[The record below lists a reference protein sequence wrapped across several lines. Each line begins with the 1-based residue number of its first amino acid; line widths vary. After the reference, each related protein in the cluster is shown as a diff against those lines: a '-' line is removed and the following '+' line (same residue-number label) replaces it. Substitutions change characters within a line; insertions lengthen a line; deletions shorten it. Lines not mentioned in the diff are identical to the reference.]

1 MYSRFKSMLEKRA
14 KTLNEMFD
22 FKKAGKKLSAVL
34 DGIKSLPSKL
44 SETQIAEEYDFEE
57 EPIAIFRGVEGYK
70 EVERYW
76 VVEPYAFITILFNEE
91 KHEYLY
97 NVVEP
102 ALTPFERELL
112 EELHERLQD
121 VLILEDIGETTDR
134 EEVLTENAKTILR
147 DYVKEI
153 DPRSFA
159 KILYFLKRNYIRFG
173 RIDPLMNDP
182 FIEDISCNGPNAPVF
197 LYHKNYESIA
207 TNIVFEEE
215 ELNSFVIRLAQR
227 CGKHISIA
235 NPLIDATMADGS
247 RIQISL
253 GREITTKGSTFTIR
267 KFKEIPITPVDLIN
281 WNTFSSEC
289 MAYLWLCSENNKS
302 IIFAGGTASGKTSS
316 MNAVCLFIPPK
327 SKIVTIE
334 DTRELKLPHPNWIA
348 EVTRESFAGEE
359 RGEVGMYELL
369 RAALRQRPEYLLV
382 GEVRGSEA
390 IVLFQ
395 AMSTGHT
402 TYSTMHADSVP
413 SVVHRL
419 ESEPINVPR
428 TMLQALDI
436 VCVQI
441 QTYIGDRRVRRVD
454 RIAELTE
461 IDPDTKKLKTVDI
474 FVWNPMTDGFDK
486 VGESLALE
494 EIKRRRGW
502 TQKELKKELENRQ
515 TILEYMVENKIK
527 DFKKITDIIQAYY
540 IDPERVMEMI
550 ESKTF

>member
-1 MYSRFKSMLEKRA
+1 
-14 KTLNEMFD
+14 D

-112 EELHERLQD
+112 EELHEHLQD

-134 EEVLTENAKTILR
+134 EEVLTENVKTILR
-147 DYVKEI
+147 YYVKEI

-359 RGEVGMYELL
+359 RGEVNMYELL

-441 QTYIGDRRVRRVD
+441 QTYVGGRRVRRVD

-486 VGESLALE
+486 VGESLALD

-550 ESKTF
+550 ESKTL

>member
-1 MYSRFKSMLEKRA
+1 MYSRFKSMLEKRR
-14 KTLNEMFD
+14 KLNEMFD

-134 EEVLTENAKTILR
+134 EEVLTENVKTILR

-359 RGEVGMYELL
+359 RGEVDMYELL

-441 QTYIGDRRVRRVD
+441 QTYVGDRRVRRVD

-550 ESKTF
+550 ESKTL

>member
-1 MYSRFKSMLEKRA
+1 MLEKRR
-14 KTLNEMFD
+14 KLNEMFD

-134 EEVLTENAKTILR
+134 EEVLTENVKTILR

-359 RGEVGMYELL
+359 RGEVDMYELL

-441 QTYIGDRRVRRVD
+441 QTYVGDRRVRRVD

-550 ESKTF
+550 ESKTL

>member
-1 MYSRFKSMLEKRA
+1 MHSRFKSALEKRR
-14 KTLNEMFD
+14 KLNEMFD
-22 FKKAGKKLSAVL
+22 FEKAGEKLSAVL
-34 DGIKSLPSKL
+34 DGVKSLPSQL
-44 SETQIAEEYDFEE
+44 SETQIAEEHDFEE

-70 EVERYW
+70 EIERYW

-112 EELHERLQD
+112 EELHEHLQD

-134 EEVLTENAKTILR
+134 EEVLTENVKTILR
-147 DYVKEI
+147 DYLKEI

-173 RIDPLMNDP
+173 SIDPLMNDP

-359 RGEVGMYELL
+359 RGEVDMYELL

-441 QTYIGDRRVRRVD
+441 QTYVGDRRVRRVD
-454 RIAELTE
+454 RIAEITE

-474 FVWNPMTDGFDK
+474 FVWKPMTDGFDK
-486 VGESLALE
+486 AGESLALE

-527 DFKKITDIIQAYY
+527 DFEKITDIIQAYY

>member
-1 MYSRFKSMLEKRA
+1 MHRIFKSALEKRR
-14 KTLNEMFD
+14 KLNEMFD
-22 FKKAGKKLSAVL
+22 FEKAGEKLSAVL
-34 DGIKSLPSKL
+34 DGVKSLPSQL
-44 SETQIAEEYDFEE
+44 SETQIAEEHDFEE

-70 EVERYW
+70 EIERYW

-112 EELHERLQD
+112 EELHEHLQD

-134 EEVLTENAKTILR
+134 EEVLTENVKTILR

-173 RIDPLMNDP
+173 SIDPLMNDP

-359 RGEVGMYELL
+359 RGEVDMYELL

-441 QTYIGDRRVRRVD
+441 QTYVGDRRVRRVD
-454 RIAELTE
+454 RIAEITE

-474 FVWNPMTDGFDK
+474 FVWNSMTDGFDK

-515 TILEYMVENKIK
+515 TILEYMVENKIV
-527 DFKKITDIIQAYY
+527 DFEKITDIIQAYY